1 MNGSGTSQNLP
12 LKCSP
17 QNLVM
22 ENPTLTV
29 KAAMLNPATNKVNY
43 FDLPIAME
51 ALFADVPAME
61 VQVLVDGWKS
71 VPDDQGTAATVPGV
85 GVPHMDSIKEKLNSS
100 RVKFVVQRQVGT
112 DQFVMYLS
120 CKTLTNATFIVEI
133 KFKQG
138 LDMCKVTVKSP
149 NKQLSDLCKT
159 TIIKILA

>member
-1 MNGSGTSQNLP
+1 
-12 LKCSP
+12 
-17 QNLVM
+17 
-22 ENPTLTV
+22 
-29 KAAMLNPATNKVNY
+29 
-43 FDLPIAME
+43 
-51 ALFADVPAME
+51 
-61 VQVLVDGWKS
+61 
-71 VPDDQGTAATVPGV
+71 
-85 GVPHMDSIKEKLNSS
+85 MDSIKEKLNSS